1 MGVGGVGAFLGSPAS
16 ANNNLPVKADT
27 ALQTAQGAKKP
38 TQSAQTDTVNISAQA
53 LKMADDKSAI
63 AKEETKKADE
73 QKALQLASDKAAAA
87 KKTTQA
93 SQNNAMRA
101 YAAVGATR

>member
-1 MGVGGVGAFLGSPAS
+1 MAVGGVGAFLGSPAS
-16 ANNNLPVKADT
+16 ASNNIPVKADA
-27 ALQTAQGAKKP
+27 ALQAAQGSKKP
-38 TQSAQTDTVNISAQA
+38 AQSAQTDTVTISAQA
-53 LKMADDKSAI
+53 LKMADDKSAV
-63 AKEETKKADE
+63 AKQEAKKADD

-93 SQNNAMRA
+93 SQDNAIRA